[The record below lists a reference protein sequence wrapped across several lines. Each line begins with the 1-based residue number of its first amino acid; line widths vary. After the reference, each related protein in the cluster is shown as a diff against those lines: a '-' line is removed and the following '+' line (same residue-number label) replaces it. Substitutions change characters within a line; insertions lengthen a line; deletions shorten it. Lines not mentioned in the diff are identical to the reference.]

1 MLYGPTE
8 MTEIMGIGSYVGEIR
23 QGPDGNLYEWVHGV
37 DGLGN
42 PVGFWKKAFKAI
54 KGAATK
60 VVKAGLAR
68 LIPGPLKAA
77 ARNVC
82 RTVDQIGP
90 AVTAVPAAVPYYTG
104 AKGMCRVLRGAGIA
118 GGGYGLMEVPEG
130 VVAQVPPA
138 ARTAARTM
146 CSVINRVG
154 PVMKYIP
161 VAGSYFKKAQGLC
174 TQLRSAGI
182 AGADGPIMEAPDGQ
196 LYEVVE
202 GIGAAGQRKRHLRP
216 VRLVIPAYI
225 GPRHAAH
232 AAHAAHATRGVRR
245 GRRRQPVAV
254 APTAAPM
261 TAPAPA
267 ATVHGIGY
275 Y

>member
-1 MLYGPTE
+1 MLYGPTD
-8 MTEIMGIGSYVGEIR
+8 MSEIMGIGSYVGEIR
-23 QGPDGNLYEWVHGV
+23 QGPDGNLYQWVHGV

-42 PVGFWKKAFKAI
+42 PVGFWKKAFKAV
-54 KGAATK
+54 KGAAQK
-60 VVKAGLAR
+60 VVKAGLSR

-77 ARNVC
+77 ARSVC
-82 RTVDQIGP
+82 STVDQLGP
-90 AVTAVPAAVPYYTG
+90 AVTAVPVAAPYYSG
-104 AKGMCRVLRGAGIA
+104 AKGMCKVLRGAGIA
-118 GGGYGLMEVPEG
+118 GGDYGVREVPEA

-138 ARTAARTM
+138 ARTAAKTM
-146 CSVINRVG
+146 CNVINRVG
-154 PVMKYIP
+154 PIMKYVP

-182 AGADGPIMEAPDGQ
+182 AGVEGPIMEAPDGQ

-202 GIGAAGQRKRHLRP
+202 GIGAAGERKQHLRP

-225 GPRHAAH
+225 DGRG
-232 AAHAAHATRGVRR
+232 ATRTAHGTRRVRR
-245 GRRRQPVAV
+245 RRPVV
-254 APTAAPM
+254 ATPATGPV

-267 ATVHGIGY
+267 TTVHGIGRY

>member
-42 PVGFWKKAFKAI
+42 PIGFWKKAFSAI

-68 LIPGPLKAA
+68 LIPGPLKWA
-77 ARNVC
+77 ARRVC
-82 RTVDQIGP
+82 STVDQLGP
-90 AVTAVPAAVPYYTG
+90 AVTAVPAATPYYAG
-104 AKGMCRVLRGAGIA
+104 AKGMCKVLRGAGIA
-118 GGGYGLMEVPEG
+118 GAGYGLMEVPEG
-130 VVAQVPPA
+130 VAAQVPPA

-146 CSVINRVG
+146 CGLVNRVG

-174 TQLRSAGI
+174 TQLRNAGI
-182 AGADGPIMEAPDGQ
+182 AGVDGPIMEAPDGQ

-202 GIGAAGQRKRHLRP
+202 GIGAAGERRQHLRR

-225 GPRHAAH
+225 GPRGAAH
-232 AAHAAHATRGVRR
+232 AAHGARR
-245 GRRRQPVAV
+245 GRRRRTAAV
-254 APTAAPM
+254 APASAPVTAPM
-261 TAPAPA
+261 TAPAPP
-267 ATVHGIGY
+267 ATVHGISY